1 MDPNKDIEEL
11 QAASYAGADE
21 DDGVSVDDFF
31 RQLEAKE
38 KDLHITA
45 DTSVIEIAESFEDGE
60 LPEALRTALDEAE
73 KRVDVRRADEPAE
86 EFVRSLESE
95 IESLK
100 STIAKMESDR
110 DEMFRNSQRR
120 AKDFESFKARAE
132 RERRETFQNQ
142 IGHLATLMLPALDNL
157 HRALEAAEHLSDEKS
172 AAFQQFYEGIA
183 LVNEQ
188 ISDIL
193 VKMGIRPIRTVGE
206 RFDPHYHEAVATEE
220 TDQYSPNMICGE
232 LLRGYIAGDRVIR
245 HSMVKVAVVPAPD
258 ESAEESETSPDAA
271 VEEEMELA
279 E

>member
-1 MDPNKDIEEL
+1 MDPYKDIEEL
-11 QAASYAGADE
+11 QAASYAGTDE

-45 DTSVIEIAESFEDGE
+45 DTSIIEIAEAFDDGD
-60 LPEALRTALDEAE
+60 LPEALRAALDEAE
-73 KRVDVRRADEPAE
+73 KQEVARSAPEPSDV
-86 EFVRSLESE
+86 FVRSLETE

-100 STIAKMESDR
+100 STITKMEADR
-110 DEMFRNSQRR
+110 DEMFKNSQRR

-132 RERRETFQNQ
+132 RERRDTFQSQVSN
-142 IGHLATLMLPALDNL
+142 LATVMLPALDNL

-172 AAFQQFYEGIA
+172 AAFQQFYEGIV

-220 TDQYSPNMICGE
+220 TDEFSPNIICGE

-245 HSMVKVAVVPAPD
+245 HSMVKVAVAPAEP
-258 ESAEESETSPDAA
+258 EPEKIEEPPAAASEEQTEPAE
-271 VEEEMELA
+271 
-279 E
+279 

>member
-1 MDPNKDIEEL
+1 MDPYKDIEEL
-11 QAASYAGADE
+11 QAASYAGTDE

-45 DTSVIEIAESFEDGE
+45 DTSIIEIAEAFDDGD
-60 LPEALRTALDEAE
+60 LPEALRVALDEAE
-73 KRVDVRRADEPAE
+73 KQEVARSAPEPSDV
-86 EFVRSLESE
+86 FVRSLETE

-100 STIAKMESDR
+100 STITKMEADR
-110 DEMFRNSQRR
+110 DEMFKNSQRR

-132 RERRETFQNQ
+132 RERRDTFQSQVSN
-142 IGHLATLMLPALDNL
+142 LATVMLPALDNL

-172 AAFQQFYEGIA
+172 AAFQQFYEGIV

-220 TDQYSPNMICGE
+220 TDEFSPNIICGE

-245 HSMVKVAVVPAPD
+245 HSMVKVAVAPAEP
-258 ESAEESETSPDAA
+258 EPEKIEEPPAAASEEQTEPAE
-271 VEEEMELA
+271 
-279 E
+279 

>member
-1 MDPNKDIEEL
+1 MDPYKDIEEL
-11 QAASYAGADE
+11 QAASYAGTDE

-45 DTSVIEIAESFEDGE
+45 DTSIIEIAEAFDDGD
-60 LPEALRTALDEAE
+60 LPEALRAALDEAE
-73 KRVDVRRADEPAE
+73 KQEVARSAPEPSDV
-86 EFVRSLESE
+86 FVRSLETE

-100 STIAKMESDR
+100 STITKMEADR
-110 DEMFRNSQRR
+110 DEMFKNSQRR

-132 RERRETFQNQ
+132 RERRDTFQSQVSN
-142 IGHLATLMLPALDNL
+142 LATVMLPALDNL

-172 AAFQQFYEGIA
+172 AAFQQFYEGIV

-220 TDQYSPNMICGE
+220 TDEFSPNIICGE

-245 HSMVKVAVVPAPD
+245 HSMVKVAVAPAEP
-258 ESAEESETSPDAA
+258 EPEKIEGPPAAASEEQTEPAE
-271 VEEEMELA
+271 
-279 E
+279 

>member
-11 QAASYAGADE
+11 QAASYAGTDE

-45 DTSVIEIAESFEDGE
+45 DTSIIEIAESFEDGD
-60 LPEALRTALDEAE
+60 LPEALLAALDQAE
-73 KRVDVRRADEPAE
+73 KREVARSSPEPADV
-86 EFVRSLESE
+86 FVKSLETE
-95 IESLK
+95 IQSLK
-100 STIAKMESDR
+100 STIAKMEADR
-110 DEMFRNSQRR
+110 EEMFKNSQRR
-120 AKDFESFKARAE
+120 AKDFESYKARAE
-132 RERRETFQNQ
+132 RERKDTFQTQVSN
-142 IGHLATLMLPALDNL
+142 LATLMLPALDNL
-157 HRALEAAEHLSDEKS
+157 HRALDAAEHLSDEKS
-172 AAFQQFYEGIA
+172 VAFQQFYEGIA

-193 VKMGIRPIRTVGE
+193 VKMGIRTIRTVGE

-220 TDQYSPNMICGE
+220 TSDHSPNMICGE

-245 HSMVKVAVVPAPD
+245 HSMVKVAVAPSPAGTAEAKPE
-258 ESAEESETSPDAA
+258 ESAPA
-271 VEEEMELA
+271 VDQQLEVA